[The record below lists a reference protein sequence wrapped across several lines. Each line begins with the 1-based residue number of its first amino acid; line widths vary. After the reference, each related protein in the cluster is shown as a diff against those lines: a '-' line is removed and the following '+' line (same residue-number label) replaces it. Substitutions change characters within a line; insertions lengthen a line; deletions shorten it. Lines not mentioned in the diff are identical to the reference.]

1 MSLQPN
7 NNEEVKKGIPIL
19 RDLKKHTQHPD
30 LNWFQQ
36 LFSGLQLPDS
46 KGKPSMHVTTL
57 WYAGIFPVL
66 ATVCAEIWRV
76 ARRPE
81 AEFATGFWALISTL
95 VTVVIAANGVRE
107 YQIRKAGGAAP
118 TIEPGSGATH
128 VVSNPPTEE
137 EPAPTK
143 KYYGKYGKKKA
154 AEAAKAAAAA
164 GGKQL
169 VLPKQKG
176 RGDFGPT

>member
-7 NNEEVKKGIPIL
+7 NTEVKKGIPIL

-107 YQIRKAGGAAP
+107 YQIRKTGSAAP
-118 TIEPGSGATH
+118 ETK
-128 VVSNPPTEE
+128 PTEAPVQQDVPAE
-137 EPAPTK
+137 EPAPAG

-154 AEAAKAAAAA
+154 AEAAKAA
-164 GGKQL
+164 GKQL
-169 VLPKQKG
+169 VLPKRKG
-176 RGDFGPT
+176 GGDFGPT